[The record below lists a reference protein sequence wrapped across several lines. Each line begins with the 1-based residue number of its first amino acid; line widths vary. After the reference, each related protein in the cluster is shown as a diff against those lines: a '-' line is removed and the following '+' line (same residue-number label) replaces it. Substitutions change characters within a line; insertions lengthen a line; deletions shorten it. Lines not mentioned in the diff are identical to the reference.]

1 MSLVLVIELTLCYPH
16 LGNSSCRRI
25 VRPHSV
31 YVLLYI
37 ILSSISV
44 LTVTLNLLVIIAIS
58 HFKKLHSPTNFLL
71 LSLAV
76 SDFCVGFI
84 FIFEIL
90 LLDNCWYLSAGWCM
104 FYKVLCSV
112 VLTASTGSIV
122 LICIDRYIAVC
133 DPLHYPTKVTVNRAN
148 IGVVLCWFCSALYT
162 LGLLENIKH
171 PGGFNSCIGECMPL
185 MHPVA
190 IVLDFILTFILPFST
205 IIILYVR
212 VFVVAVSQARAMHS
226 HVAVVKLQGSVKVN
240 KSELKAARV
249 LGVVV
254 VVFLLCYTPAYFV
267 SFLDDTLSTF
277 YFVKCLY
284 YFNSFLNPMIYVF
297 LYPWFRKCVKYILSL
312 QILKSGSND
321 KIFSESHRCEQE
333 RLCETRK

>member
-1 MSLVLVIELTLCYPH
+1 RSSNNLSAGLCYPH

-25 VRPHSV
+25 VRPPSV

-44 LTVTLNLLVIIAIS
+44 LTVTLNLLVIITIS

-84 FIFEIL
+84 FIFEII
-90 LLDNCWYLSAGWCM
+90 LLDNCWYLSARWCM
-104 FYKVLCSV
+104 FFSVLCIIVPTASIGSV
-112 VLTASTGSIV
+112 VLIS
-122 LICIDRYIAVC
+122 IDRYIAVC
-133 DPLHYPTKVTVNRAN
+133 DPLHYHTKVTVNRAK
-148 IGVVLCWFCSALYT
+148 ISVFLCWFCSALYT
-162 LGLLENIKH
+162 LVLVDHMKN
-171 PGGFNSCIGECMPL
+171 PAGFNSCIGECVTFI
-185 MHPVA
+185 HPVA
-190 IVLDFILTFILPFST
+190 IVLDLFLTLIFPVST
-205 IIILYVR
+205 ILILYVR
-212 VFVVAVSQARAMHS
+212 VFVVAASQARAMHS

-254 VVFLLCYTPAYFV
+254 VVFLCCLTPFYIV
-267 SFLDDTLSTF
+267 SFLYSTLSTF

-312 QILKSGSND
+312 QILKSGS
-321 KIFSESHRCEQE
+321 SEANIM
-333 RLCETRK
+333 

>member
-1 MSLVLVIELTLCYPH
+1 MELTLCYPH

-84 FIFEIL
+84 FIFQIL

-104 FYKVLCSV
+104 FYIVLSFVSTSASIGTV
-112 VLTASTGSIV
+112 VLIS
-122 LICIDRYIAVC
+122 IDRYIAVC
-133 DPLHYPTKVTVNRAN
+133 DPLHYHTKVTVNRARMS
-148 IGVVLCWFCSALYT
+148 VVLCWVCCFFYT
-162 LGLLENIKH
+162 LIIINYRKNTDGLK
-171 PGGFNSCIGECMPL
+171 SCTGECVGYL
-185 MHPVA
+185 HPFA
-190 IVLDFILTFILPFST
+190 LILDLILTFILPFST

-254 VVFLLCYTPAYFV
+254 VVFLCCLTPFYIVELIAGVTTVPSSSFAYVLSLC
-267 SFLDDTLSTF
+267 
-277 YFVKCLY
+277 
-284 YFNSFLNPMIYVF
+284 YFNSCVNPMIYVF
-297 LYPWFRKCVKYILSL
+297 LYPWFRKCVKCIFSL
-312 QILKSGSND
+312 QILKSGS
-321 KIFSESHRCEQE
+321 SEANIM
-333 RLCETRK
+333 

>member
-1 MSLVLVIELTLCYPH
+1 MITPDEAELCYPH

-44 LTVTLNLLVIIAIS
+44 LTVTLNLLVIITIS

-84 FIFEIL
+84 FIFQIL
-90 LLDNCWYLSAGWCM
+90 IMDGCWYLSAGWCV
-104 FYKVLCSV
+104 FYIVFGLVTTSASV
-112 VLTASTGSIV
+112 GTVV

-133 DPLHYPTKVTVNRAN
+133 DPLHYATKVTVNRARMS
-148 IGVVLCWFCSALYT
+148 VVLCWFSSALYT
-162 LGLLENIKH
+162 LAHLDNMKH
-171 PGGFNSCIGECMPL
+171 PGGFNSCIGECVTYT
-185 MHPVA
+185 HPVA
-190 IVLDFILTFILPFST
+190 KVLHLLLTFILPVST

-226 HVAVVKLQGSVKVN
+226 HVAVVKRQGSVKVN

-254 VVFLLCYTPAYFV
+254 VVFLCCLIPLDIVVLSARFAV
-267 SFLDDTLSTF
+267 VNGSSVVFFL
-277 YFVKCLY
+277 CLY
-284 YFNSFLNPMIYVF
+284 YFNSCVNPMIYVF

-312 QILKSGSND
+312 QILKSGS
-321 KIFSESHRCEQE
+321 SEANIM
-333 RLCETRK
+333 

>member
-1 MSLVLVIELTLCYPH
+1 HQPPINFLQVSFSELCYPH

-31 YVLLYI
+31 SVLLYI

-84 FIFEIL
+84 FIFDIL
-90 LLDNCWYLSAGWCM
+90 LLDNCWYLSEGWCM
-104 FYKVLCSV
+104 FFSVLCIIV
-112 VLTASTGSIV
+112 PTASTGSIV
-122 LICIDRYIAVC
+122 LISIDRYIAVC
-133 DPLHYPTKVTVNRAN
+133 DPLHYHTKVTVNRARMS
-148 IGVVLCWFCSALYT
+148 VALCWFCSALYN
-162 LGLLENIKH
+162 LGLIDNTQK
-171 PGGFNSCIGECMPL
+171 PDDFNSCIGQCVTYI
-185 MHPVA
+185 HPA
-190 IVLDFILTFILPFST
+190 ALFLDLFLTVILPVSV

-212 VFVVAVSQARAMHS
+212 VFVVAASQARAMHS

-254 VVFLLCYTPAYFV
+254 VVFLCCLLPFYIVVFLPESSDV
-267 SFLDDTLSTF
+267 SVSTF
-277 YFVKCLY
+277 FYVTYLY
-284 YFNSFLNPMIYVF
+284 YLNSCMNPMIYVF

-312 QILKSGSND
+312 QILKSGS
-321 KIFSESHRCEQE
+321 SEANI
-333 RLCETRK
+333 L

>member
-1 MSLVLVIELTLCYPH
+1 MRQNSAELSTELCYPH

-31 YVLLYI
+31 SVLLYI

-44 LTVTLNLLVIIAIS
+44 LTVTLNLLVIITIS

-84 FIFEIL
+84 FIFDIL

-104 FYKVLCSV
+104 FFAVLGIV
-112 VLTASTGSIV
+112 VPTASTGSIV
-122 LICIDRYIAVC
+122 LISIDRYIAVC
-133 DPLHYPTKVTVNRAN
+133 DPLHYHTKVTVNRAN
-148 IGVVLCWFCSALYT
+148 ISVVLCWFCSALYN
-162 LGLLENIKH
+162 LGLIDNTQK
-171 PGGFNSCIGECMPL
+171 PDDFNSCIGQCVTYI
-185 MHPVA
+185 HPA
-190 IVLDFILTFILPFST
+190 ALLLDLFLTVILPVSV

-212 VFVVAVSQARAMHS
+212 VFVVAASQARAMHS

-254 VVFLLCYTPAYFV
+254 VVFLCCLFPFYIVVFLPESSDV
-267 SFLDDTLSTF
+267 SVSTF
-277 YFVKCLY
+277 FYVKYLY
-284 YFNSFLNPMIYVF
+284 YFNSCMNPMIYVF

-312 QILKSGSND
+312 QILKSGS
-321 KIFSESHRCEQE
+321 SEANI
-333 RLCETRK
+333 L